1 MQLIRPIE
9 MLKNIKKNV
18 NSHRV
23 SDTNR
28 VAHNSMKRQLREKSI
43 VIMHERDVSS
53 QWLVDMLE
61 NINIVN

>member
-9 MLKNIKKNV
+9 MLKNIQKNV
-18 NSHRV
+18 KSHRV

-28 VAHNSMKRQLREKSI
+28 VAQNSTKRPLREKSI